1 MNFKD
6 TQRLPANRSQKMQ
19 PAEKQLIY
27 LYCVTA
33 MPPVLKE
40 VTRLVRNLYFVY
52 HVDLFAIVGK
62 VAESEF
68 GQESL
73 KANMADLEWVKTK
86 ISLHEKVIEGTM
98 NNACTT
104 LRSSDASSLRST
116 SVVPF
121 KFATLFSTEESLKA
135 MLTEYAEEFKTILK
149 KLKNKE
155 EWGVKIYCDTGRL
168 EQSLVNDNS
177 EILEI
182 ENKIN
187 SSSAGTAYFLKK
199 KKDELI
205 KDMLNKK
212 INECGQESFELLK
225 ELSVEACVNKLL
237 PKEVTERKED
247 MVLNSAF
254 LVNKLEVDDFIN
266 MVDNLR
272 MNYKGQGFS
281 FDCTGP
287 WPPYNFCRLP
297 KEKTQSG

>member
-6 TQRLPANRSQKMQ
+6 TQRLPAKQSLKMQ
-19 PAEKQLIY
+19 SAEKQLIY

-33 MPPVLKE
+33 ASPTLKE
-40 VTRLVRNLYFVY
+40 AVKLASDLYFVY
-52 HVDLFAIVGK
+52 SVDLYAIVSK

-68 GQESL
+68 GEESL

-86 ISLHEKVIEGTM
+86 ISLHEKVIEAVMT
-98 NNACTT
+98 NTC
-104 LRSSDASSLRST
+104 
-116 SVVPF
+116 VIPF

-135 MLTEYAEEFKTILK
+135 MLTKYAEEFKAILE

-168 EQSLVNDNS
+168 RQSLANNNP
-177 EILEI
+177 ELLEI
-182 ENKIN
+182 GNKIG
-187 SSSAGTAYFLKK
+187 SSSVGTAYFLKK

-205 KDMLNKK
+205 KDMLNNK
-212 INECGQESFELLK
+212 ISECGQESFELLK
-225 ELSVEACVNKLL
+225 ELSVEACLNKLL
-237 PKEVTERKED
+237 PKEVTEREED

-272 MNYKGQGFS
+272 MNCEGQGFS